1 MIGELTIGELTI
13 GELTIGAETIGA
25 DATAPPQHGAAT
37 GAGAETAGDERVRPN
52 GHVYK
57 YDYANTAAGAAFES
71 SGRTLEEEQRALREQ
86 SNEVRFKAAGRT
98 FCSPSPR
105 FSPHAW

>member
-1 MIGELTIGELTI
+1 MVRRLAVERRAASTINSAINSNT
-13 GELTIGAETIGA
+13 
-25 DATAPPQHGAAT
+25 T